1 MHSRG
6 RVLRFTAV
14 SVLVVLSLTGFST
27 SHSHSSGRHKSKSR
41 HSDSDSGGGCSSSR
55 QRHDSYTPRTT
66 SNNTSGS
73 TSGSTSSSSALQ
85 DGTAVLVSC
94 ATQAIPYA
102 TVEVSNPN
110 SRQATFTVD
119 VTFDD
124 AEGGVLRSTE
134 QKVTVSARGT
144 STVRVRADRAVVAKL
159 DHCRVAYEAD
169 VLR

>member
-6 RVLRFTAV
+6 RVLKFTAV

-27 SHSHSSGRHKSKSR
+27 GHGHSSGRHKSKSS
-41 HSDSDSGGGCSSSR
+41 HGDSGGGCSSSR
-55 QRHDSYTPRTT
+55 QNHDSYTPRTRST
-66 SNNTSGS
+66 GS
-73 TSGSTSSSSALQ
+73 TSTHSSSTLR

-119 VTFDD
+119 VAFDD
-124 AEGGVLRSTE
+124 AAGTALRSTE
-134 QKVTVSARGT
+134 QKVTVPARGT
-144 STVRVRADRAVVAKL
+144 SSVRVQAGRAVAAKL
-159 DHCRVAYEAD
+159 DHCRVAPEAD
-169 VLR
+169 VVS

>member
-6 RVLRFTAV
+6 RVLKFTAV

-27 SHSHSSGRHKSKSR
+27 GHSHSSGRHKSKSS
-41 HSDSDSGGGCSSSR
+41 HGDSDSGGGCSSSR

-66 SNNTSGS
+66 SNS
-73 TSGSTSSSSALQ
+73 TRSSSALR

-119 VTFDD
+119 FAFDD
-124 AEGGVLRSTE
+124 AAGTALRSTE
-134 QKVTVSARGT
+134 QRVTVPASGT
-144 STVRVRADRAVVAKL
+144 SNVRVQASRAVLAKL
-159 DHCRVAYEAD
+159 GHCRVAPEAD
-169 VLR
+169 VVS